1 MKDSVLVLYVNPQA
15 TIHISGNWSVGY
27 DINGEQVLTSNA
39 GGTDNTGLEHDY
51 YCENGGKVVITSLHN
66 NNYFYYISVS
76 YPAKIENDL
85 VISFATGGNGY
96 GMIDG
101 VAMACTVTDH
111 NGDGSAQVK
120 NGTITL
126 SLKAAATITID
137 ANWGLDVI
145 VGDTVVKNTNAG
157 GDYNGTTY
165 TCTAEA
171 GDLVI
176 TMGSSGSN
184 YLKTITIEY

>member
-1 MKDSVLVLYVNPQA
+1 
-15 TIHISGNWSVGY
+15 
-27 DINGEQVLTSNA
+27 
-39 GGTDNTGLEHDY
+39 
-51 YCENGGKVVITSLHN
+51 
-66 NNYFYYISVS
+66 
-76 YPAKIENDL
+76 
-85 VISFATGGNGY
+85 
-96 GMIDG
+96 MIDG

-111 NGDGSAQVK
+111 GGDGSAQVK

-145 VGDTVVKNTNAG
+145 VGETVVKNTNAG
-157 GDYNGTTY
+157 GSYEGTTY